1 MQVPLDVKEG
11 KGDLLCHLIMQEIN
25 QMRDDIERALR
36 EEQKEIAKPQTELCA
51 SQKGFIRSHTKRQH
65 KSCKKSN

>member
-36 EEQKEIAKPQTELCA
+36 EEMQKEITKQKIEL
-51 SQKGFIRSHTKRQH
+51 
-65 KSCKKSN
+65 

>member
-1 MQVPLDVKEG
+1 MGCSQRAHKAAKMQVPLDVKEG

-36 EEQKEIAKPQTELCA
+36 EEMQKEITKQKIEL
-51 SQKGFIRSHTKRQH
+51 
-65 KSCKKSN
+65 